1 MQSSSWRGCLPRV
14 RAGVRVVMKCWA
26 DKKQSR
32 HTRGRLAQAGPLGA
46 DLVQLRS
53 TPQPTSRRQPGLEP
67 YTLDQPPAP
76 GGGGGDTAWGS
87 APPGLAT
94 DLAIL
99 RCWPGCPLLLGSL
112 VTLVTVHTRS
122 LSRPNWRWCAVRGA
136 RSGGGRAGLVP
147 GHWCWA
153 VPPWLHWPQYTGTP
167 ATLQQTCL
175 AHGDTATCLSY
186 IGNTGY

>member
-14 RAGVRVVMKCWA
+14 RAGDRVVMKCWA

-76 GGGGGDTAWGS
+76 GGGGGGGTQPGGLHRPASLLTWPSS
-87 APPGLAT
+87 AAGPGVLCCSAHWSLWSPCT
-94 DLAIL
+94 RAH
-99 RCWPGCPLLLGSL
+99 CLGP
-112 VTLVTVHTRS
+112 TGG
-122 LSRPNWRWCAVRGA
+122 GA
-136 RSGGGRAGLVP
+136 RCGARVVAAGAQDWSQDTGAGRCRP
-147 GHWCWA
+147 G
-153 VPPWLHWPQYTGTP
+153 YTGRNT
-167 ATLQQTCL
+167 L
-175 AHGDTATCLSY
+175 AHQLHCSKHV
-186 IGNTGY
+186 

>member
-32 HTRGRLAQAGPLGA
+32 HTRGRLAQAGLLGT

-53 TPQPTSRRQPGLEP
+53 PPQPTSRRQPGLEP

-76 GGGGGDTAWGS
+76 GGEGGWGDTASVS

-99 RCWPGCPLLLGSL
+99 HCAARLSSAAPA
-112 VTLVTVHTRS
+112 HRS
-122 LSRPNWRWCAVRGA
+122 LCSPCTRAHCLGPTGGGA
-136 RSGGGRAGLVP
+136 RCGARVVAAGAQDWSQDTGAGRCRP
-147 GHWCWA
+147 G
-153 VPPWLHWPQYTGTP
+153 YTGRNI
-167 ATLQQTCL
+167 L
-175 AHGDTATCLSY
+175 AHQIHCSKHV
-186 IGNTGY
+186 

>member
-76 GGGGGDTAWGS
+76 GLWGGGGDTARGS

-99 RCWPGCPLLLGSL
+99 RCWPGCPLLLAHCSL
-112 VTLVTVHTRS
+112 WSPCTRAHC
-122 LSRPNWRWCAVRGA
+122 LGPTGGGA
-136 RSGGGRAGLVP
+136 RCGARVVAAGAQDWSQDTGAGRCRP
-147 GHWCWA
+147 G
-153 VPPWLHWPQYTGTP
+153 YTGRNT
-167 ATLQQTCL
+167 L
-175 AHGDTATCLSY
+175 AHQLHCSKHV
-186 IGNTGY
+186 